1 MSTQNVEDDFERGKA
16 DLERQLRELSLLIRP
31 LEELRDSVQKMLQ
44 NVHDL
49 IALSQGDEMPPRPG
63 IHRDSG
69 HDEPV
74 NWARLCRTHGWT
86 GGQRQRPPGG
96 AAEKTRACTPRSPT
110 GALTTA
116 KTSPDCR
123 SW

>member
-86 GGQRQRPPGG
+86 VGNDSAHRVVRRKNPGLHASIPHRCAYDGQDFP
-96 AAEKTRACTPRSPT
+96 
-110 GALTTA
+110 
-116 KTSPDCR
+116 
-123 SW
+123 